1 MKHLYL
7 ISALILFSIPA
18 FAANMAD
25 DFDKIDSDNN
35 DIISKSEMAEA
46 QKASLDA
53 QNRGIMNL
61 LDANADGAADKA
73 EYMKFYSKLAAD
85 EKELQ
90 KVEEQFNLLD
100 KDNNNLISIEEL
112 SYYRTNSL
120 EEENEEFFK
129 AADTN
134 QDGEISR
141 REYEIFVE
149 SLENLFKSADSEYL
163 K

>member
-1 MKHLYL
+1 MKYLYL
-7 ISALILFSIPA
+7 IIAFFSFSVPAA
-18 FAANMAD
+18 FANIAD
-25 DFDKIDSDNN
+25 DFDNIDSDNN
-35 DIISKSEMAEA
+35 GIISKSEMATA
-46 QKASLDA
+46 QEASLDA

-61 LDANADGAADKA
+61 LDINSDGAADKE
-73 EYMKFYSKLAAD
+73 EYMKFYAKLAAD

-100 KDNNNLISIEEL
+100 KDNNNLISVEEL
-112 SYYRTNSL
+112 SDYRTNSL
-120 EEENEEFFK
+120 KEENEEFFK

-149 SLENLFKSADSEYL
+149 SLENIFKAADSEYL
-163 K
+163 Q